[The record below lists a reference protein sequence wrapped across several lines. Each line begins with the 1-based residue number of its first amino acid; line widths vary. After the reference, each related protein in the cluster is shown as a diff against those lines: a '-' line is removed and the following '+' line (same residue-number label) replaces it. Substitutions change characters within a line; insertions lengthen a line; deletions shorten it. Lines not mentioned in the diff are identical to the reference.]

1 MQSRD
6 QRGHGRGSDAN
17 APLRTC
23 VESREARGQVPLRA
37 PDPQRQRGSRVRA
50 RSPIVSHGQG
60 THVVDA
66 RAGTLD
72 DGQGGGFAHGCLC
85 ACFLPTSAQPLT
97 ETQVGERRVRLVHG
111 GCDVGAGG
119 GRLQHGGRGVDE
131 GFDTHPSTL
140 GA

>member
-1 MQSRD
+1 M
-6 QRGHGRGSDAN
+6 
-17 APLRTC
+17 LRAGK
-23 VESREARGQVPLRA
+23 REARFHCERQIPSASAA
-37 PDPQRQRGSRVRA
+37 PGPS
-50 RSPIVSHGQG
+50 RSPIVSHRQG

-72 DGQGGGFAHGCLC
+72 DGQGGGFAHGCLR
-85 ACFLPTSAQPLT
+85 ACFLPASAQPLT

-119 GRLQHGGRGVDE
+119 CRLQHGGRGVDE